1 MKKFK
6 LKSFLIVFF
15 VLMVI
20 EFLIV
25 LADVFLHRSKDDLA
39 AVTSNTISVFSLPI
53 NLINRNLPF
62 YVAEDLY
69 MRFVFWTINT
79 LIQAIFVYGFI
90 VIVRRL
96 KNREKLKF

>member
-20 EFLIV
+20 EFLV
-25 LADVFLHRSKDDLA
+25 GLADVFLHRSKNELFK
-39 AVTSNTISVFSLPI
+39 VTSIIMSVFSLPI
-53 NLINRNLPF
+53 SLINRNLPF

-69 MRFVFWTINT
+69 MRVVFWTINT
-79 LIQAIFVYGFI
+79 LIQAMFVYGFI
-90 VIVRRL
+90 VFVTRL
-96 KNREKLKF
+96 KNRGKI